1 MPGGAFC
8 GWIRGHDIS
17 TLRMRTETRK
27 QEDMTSPI
35 LSEKSAVASLANA
48 VFIGYMMGC
57 HKMFGRRTQLMGNL
71 IGESVG
77 EEILKYAHAQGFD
90 LDSLESVEGFLR
102 EHGMGGEISIA
113 ECGVCPKRVGHY
125 QFDGTACPWPGLL
138 AAVLLAAFR
147 ERLRPSARLVP
158 AETCVI
164 RLHGGD
170 MKPVQL
176 SSI

>member
-1 MPGGAFC
+1 
-8 GWIRGHDIS
+8 
-17 TLRMRTETRK
+17 
-27 QEDMTSPI
+27 
-35 LSEKSAVASLANA
+35 
-48 VFIGYMMGC
+48 
-57 HKMFGRRTQLMGNL
+57 MGNL

-113 ECGVCPKRVGHY
+113 ECGVCPKSVGHY

-138 AAVLLAAFR
+138 ATVLLAIFR
-147 ERLRPSARLVP
+147 ERLWPSARLVP

-170 MKPVQL
+170 IGLCDCHRSREYRLEAALGGVDGIRRAL
-176 SSI
+176 GTDA